1 MAKSTGR
8 PMAGRCTLWL
18 TRTKKIL
25 MVKTQDTGSYQVS
38 SSDNLDTDFQLT
50 SIASGVAYLTVQD
63 SSVTKNA
70 AHHTTHHLYVTRQKD
85 NETYAVGAY
94 NSLTPEDPQVDFDK
108 YFNSESLDQ
117 EDM

>member
-1 MAKSTGR
+1 
-8 PMAGRCTLWL
+8 
-18 TRTKKIL
+18 

-38 SSDNLDTDFQLT
+38 SSDNLDTNFQLI

-94 NSLTPEDPQVDFDK
+94 NSLTPDDPQVDFDK

>member
-1 MAKSTGR
+1 MR
-8 PMAGRCTLWL
+8 RIL
-18 TRTKKIL
+18 TVRI
-25 MVKTQDTGSYQVS
+25 QDTGSYQVS
-38 SSDNLDTDFQLT
+38 YSDDLGNLVLT
-50 SIASGVAYLTVQD
+50 LTFIASGVAYLTVQD

-85 NETYAVGAY
+85 NETYAAGAY

-108 YFNSESLDQ
+108 YFNGESLDQ

>member
-1 MAKSTGR
+1 
-8 PMAGRCTLWL
+8 
-18 TRTKKIL
+18 

-38 SSDNLDTDFQLT
+38 SSDNLDTNFQLI

-108 YFNSESLDQ
+108 YFNGESLDQ

>member
-1 MAKSTGR
+1 
-8 PMAGRCTLWL
+8 
-18 TRTKKIL
+18 

>member
-1 MAKSTGR
+1 MR
-8 PMAGRCTLWL
+8 RTL
-18 TRTKKIL
+18 TVR
-25 MVKTQDTGSYQVS
+25 TQDTGSYQVS
-38 SSDNLDTDFQLT
+38 YSHGLSNFILPLT
-50 SIASGVAYLTVQD
+50 FVASGVAYLTVQD

-85 NETYAVGAY
+85 NETYAAGAY

-108 YFNSESLDQ
+108 YFNGESLDQ

>member
-1 MAKSTGR
+1 
-8 PMAGRCTLWL
+8 
-18 TRTKKIL
+18 

-38 SSDNLDTDFQLT
+38 SSDNLDTNFQLI

>member
-1 MAKSTGR
+1 
-8 PMAGRCTLWL
+8 
-18 TRTKKIL
+18 

-38 SSDNLDTDFQLT
+38 SSDNLDTDLRLT

-108 YFNSESLDQ
+108 YFNGESLDQ